1 MTRSLDG
8 KIVAITGAARG
19 IGLATARAFLREG
32 AKVGISDVDEVALKE
47 AAEDLGSDAFAVTAD
62 VTDPDSL
69 RGFIDQVEDHFGPL
83 HVMVNN
89 AGIMPT
95 GSLLD
100 EGEAIARKTV
110 EINVLGV
117 ITGTKRA
124 LETMVPRRRGVI
136 VTLASMAGE
145 SAMPGLATYNAS
157 KWGALGF
164 TMAARAEF
172 AESGVDVCAVL
183 PSFVNTELTAGT
195 KGVAGID
202 NVEPEDVAEAI
213 VGCVRTPKAKT
224 YVPKS
229 AGAIVQV
236 SRLLPEAVQRVV
248 GRVLKVEK
256 VMLDEVDSTARRAY
270 HERIGRD

>member
-1 MTRSLDG
+1 MARSLDG
-8 KIVAITGAARG
+8 KVVAITGAARG

-32 AKVGISDVDEVALKE
+32 AKVGISDIDEVALKE
-47 AAEDLGSDAFAVTAD
+47 VADDLGPDVLTVTAD

-69 RGFIDQVEDHFGPL
+69 RAFVDQVEDHFGPL

-164 TMAARAEF
+164 TLAARAEF
-172 AESGVDVCAVL
+172 ADAGVDVCAVL

-195 KGVAGID
+195 RGVAGID
-202 NVEPEDVAEAI
+202 NAEPEDVAEAI
-213 VGCVRTPKAKT
+213 VGCVRRPKPKT
-224 YVPKS
+224 YVPAS
-229 AGAIVQV
+229 AGAILQV
-236 SRLLPEAVQRVV
+236 TRFMPESVQRFV
-248 GRVLKVEK
+248 GRVMKIEK
-256 VMLDEVDSTARRAY
+256 VMLDDVDTEARRTY